1 MSFAVGSACA
11 GVVIS
16 VSFEMLLGGHFIF
29 MPNIKN
35 AFWEP
40 SRFAS
45 AAYALTYANYT
56 LGVLMLVDLLLDCI
70 Y

>member
-1 MSFAVGSACA
+1 
-11 GVVIS
+11 
-16 VSFEMLLGGHFIF
+16 MLLGGHFIF

-45 AAYALTYANYT
+45 AAYALTYATYT
-56 LGVLMLVDLLLDCI
+56 FGVLMLVDLLLDSI
-70 Y
+70 S